1 MPFASGL
8 RESLQFRDRQVHSE
22 LTGGDS
28 LEHVLNRHLAAVE
41 GMAEGDILTSVL
53 LLSSDGKRL
62 AHAAAPNLPP
72 SYCNAIDGS
81 EIGPRAGSCGTAAF
95 LGRPVY
101 VTDIASDPLWADY
114 RQLALPHG
122 LLACW
127 STPIPGQD
135 GSIVGTFAI
144 YHRRTGS
151 PTPDEIDAITMITKH
166 VAEAIRLARG
176 VQDLEKVPSGRGR
189 STPQLKLVSRSEG
202 DSVAAAHW
210 SVRFLANV
218 EKLRSMADQLGRC
231 ADDSDSPEAAEGLRA
246 AAENCLEL
254 VESILGEI
262 RVHNERTTSRN

>member
-101 VTDIASDPLWADY
+101 VTDIASDPLWAAY
-114 RQLALPHG
+114 RDLALPHG
-122 LLACW
+122 LRSCW
-127 STPIPGQD
+127 STPIRQNGGP
-135 GSIVGTFAI
+135 VMGTFAI
-144 YHRRTGS
+144 YHRTVSGPTRDDLLAIENITDNVASAIAWARNPDGS
-151 PTPDEIDAITMITKH
+151 
-166 VAEAIRLARG
+166 
-176 VQDLEKVPSGRGR
+176 VQA
-189 STPQLKLVSRSEG
+189 SEMLPRQ
-202 DSVAAAHW
+202 VAALQA
-210 SVRFLANV
+210 L
-218 EKLRSMADQLGRC
+218 
-231 ADDSDSPEAAEGLRA
+231 A
-246 AAENCLEL
+246 AAI
-254 VESILGEI
+254 SQQAG
-262 RVHNERTTSRN
+262 